1 MMPCRHVF
9 ALRMYLKMVVFT
21 EDMVATRWLKSYQ
34 TSTDD
39 SSYHDSHMISEHNQ
53 VQVRSIQANTT
64 LSTALSR
71 NQKYK
76 KNALFN

>member
-34 TSTDD
+34 TSIVTNDT
-39 SSYHDSHMISEHNQ
+39 SYHDSHIISQHNQ
-53 VQVRSIQANTT
+53 VQVRFIQANTT
-64 LSTALSR
+64 LS
-71 NQKYK
+71 NG
-76 KNALFN
+76 N